1 MFVKQRSGLATFYTI
16 VITQAFSM
24 IGSRMSGLAVGIWLF
39 QETGDVTPL
48 ALVAFFGLLPT
59 ILGSNV
65 AGLLADRYDRRL
77 IMVLADTG
85 QAICTAALFWLFL
98 TDAFRIEY
106 LYILA
111 FLQGTAEMFQGP
123 AFGASVATLVPDKHR
138 DRANAIQQLMMPA
151 AGLIAP
157 AAASLLY
164 SLVRVEGVILF
175 DLFTFGVAM
184 VVMFFSHIPR
194 PTKTDAGQQSRGSFW
209 KEFTAGFSYLWSYK
223 PMMLLL
229 ICACLVNF
237 VMNGLGIMNTPYI
250 LLRTDNNE
258 VLLGVLLSVMN
269 AGAIAGGLLIATWGG
284 TRPRIHTVMPAI
296 IGMGLAAGI
305 FGIAQ
310 HPVAMGTSMFMIM
323 FCPPLANACLFSI
336 LQGKVPPDLQGRVFA
351 AVGQIALLMTP
362 LAYWLVGPLADT
374 VFEPAVG
381 QTGWSTVAPL
391 VGSNAGAGIG
401 LMMVI
406 GGAIL
411 AVVCVGFYLLPS
423 VRHFERDV
431 PDYAPVEKPT
441 LIETSLQEAAI

>member
-1 MFVKQRSGLATFYTI
+1 MKQKSGLSTFYTI
-16 VITQAFSM
+16 VLTQAFSM

-39 QETGDVTPL
+39 QQTGDVTPL
-48 ALVAFFGLLPT
+48 ALVAFFGVLPT

-65 AGLLADRYDRRL
+65 AGLLADRYDRRV
-77 IMVLADTG
+77 IIVLSDTG
-85 QAICTAALFWLFL
+85 QAVCTAVLFLLFL
-98 TDAFRIEY
+98 TGTFRVEY

-111 FLQGTAEMFQGP
+111 FLQGSAEMFQGP
-123 AFGASVATLVPDKHR
+123 AFGASVAMLVPDEHR
-138 DRANAIQQLMMPA
+138 DRANAIQQLVMPA

-157 AAASLLY
+157 ATASLLY
-164 SLVRVEGVILF
+164 SMIGVEGVILF

-194 PTKTDAGQQSRGSFW
+194 PAQTDLGQQSRGSFW
-209 KEFTAGFSYLWSYK
+209 REFTAGFSYLWSYK
-223 PMMLLL
+223 PMVLLL

-296 IGMGLAAGI
+296 ILMGIAASA
-305 FGIAQ
+305 FGFAQ
-310 HPVAMGTSMFMIM
+310 HPVAMGAAMFLIM

-351 AVGQIALLMTP
+351 AVGQIAMLMTP

-374 VFEPAVG
+374 VFEPAVV
-381 QTGWSTVAPL
+381 QAGWSTVAPL

-406 GGAIL
+406 GGLVLI
-411 AVVCVGFYLLPS
+411 VVCVAFYLLPS
-423 VRHFERDV
+423 LRHFERDV
-431 PDYAPVEKPT
+431 PDYEPVEAVTAIDAP
-441 LIETSLQEAAI
+441 LQEVAV

>member
-1 MFVKQRSGLATFYTI
+1 
-16 VITQAFSM
+16 M

-39 QETGDVTPL
+39 QQTGDVTPL

-59 ILGSNV
+59 ILGSNI

-77 IMVLADTG
+77 IMVLSDTG
-85 QAICTAALFWLFL
+85 QAICTSVLFILFL
-98 TDAFRIEY
+98 TGAFRVEY

-123 AFGASVATLVPDKHR
+123 AFSASIALLVPDEHR

-164 SLVRVEGVILF
+164 SVIRVEGVILF

-184 VVMFFSHIPR
+184 VVIFFSRIPR
-194 PTKTDAGQQSRGSFW
+194 PAQTSVGQQTRNSFW
-209 KEFTAGFSYLWSYK
+209 KEFTAGFSYLWTYK
-223 PMMLLL
+223 PMLLLL
-229 ICACLVNF
+229 ICACLINF
-237 VMNGLGIMNTPYI
+237 VMNGLGITNTPYI
-250 LLRTDNNE
+250 LMRTDNNE
-258 VLLGVLLSVMN
+258 VVLGILLSIMN

-284 TRPRIHTVMPAI
+284 TRPRIHTVMPAVI
-296 IGMGLAAGI
+296 LMGVAASA

-310 HPVAMGTSMFMIM
+310 HPVAMGVTMFLIM
-323 FCPPLANACLFSI
+323 FFPPLANACLFSI

-381 QTGWSTVAPL
+381 QQGWEAVASL
-391 VGSNAGAGIG
+391 VGSGPGAGIG

-411 AVVCVGFYLLPS
+411 SVICTAFYLLPS
-423 VRHFERDV
+423 VRHFERDI
-431 PDYAPVEKPT
+431 PDYAPVESTVPAV
-441 LIETSLQEAAI
+441 EAPLQEAAI